1 MGIYLLIL
9 VSLTSFSTFLS
20 LYMDY
25 IKKKKIKKGIETFR
39 EMDVDENSTTKQKK
53 QELSMT

>member
-9 VSLTSFSTFLS
+9 VSLTTFSTCLS

-39 EMDVDENSTTKQKK
+39 KMDVDENSATKQKK
-53 QELSMT
+53 LEL